1 MERTQLLYVSGQIKI
16 SKKSIGIDLRLFI
29 FLVLKNQIH
38 QIQSYQAKYRKV
50 SSLKS
55 YNILSSTKAPKS
67 EMQCCS
73 ICSRTLGCE
82 GIMFEGDS
90 CSFLSNPVENMDAA
104 TAAESTNNWINTE
117 TNAIKSKC
125 KTVQLYIAYIE
136 YSFFS

>member
-1 MERTQLLYVSGQIKI
+1 
-16 SKKSIGIDLRLFI
+16 
-29 FLVLKNQIH
+29 
-38 QIQSYQAKYRKV
+38 
-50 SSLKS
+50 
-55 YNILSSTKAPKS
+55 
-67 EMQCCS
+67 
-73 ICSRTLGCE
+73 
-82 GIMFEGDS
+82 MFEGDS

>member
-1 MERTQLLYVSGQIKI
+1 MVN
-16 SKKSIGIDLRLFI
+16 LRLFI

-38 QIQSYQAKYRKV
+38 QIQSYQAKYQKV

-55 YNILSSTKAPKS
+55 YNTLSLTKAPKS
-67 EMQCCS
+67 AMQCCS
-73 ICSRTLGCE
+73 ICSRTMGCE
-82 GIMFEGDS
+82 GIKFEGGS
-90 CSFLSNPVENMDAA
+90 CSFLSNPVENMDDA
-104 TAAESTNNWINTE
+104 TAAAAPDSSNYWINTE

>member
-1 MERTQLLYVSGQIKI
+1 MVN
-16 SKKSIGIDLRLFI
+16 LRLFI

-55 YNILSSTKAPKS
+55 YNTLSSTNAPKS

-82 GIMFEGDS
+82 GIKFEGGS
-90 CSFLSNPVENMDAA
+90 CSFLSNPVENMDDA
-104 TAAESTNNWINTE
+104 TATESTNNWINTE